1 MTQLTPEEAR
11 ILGVLIEK
19 AYTTPE
25 GYPMTL
31 NSLVNGANQK
41 NNRNPVTEYDEGDV
55 LRAVNGLKAKGL
67 VVEVH
72 TAGSRT
78 SKYRQEVGQKLGLG
92 KAALVLLAELMLRG
106 PQTVGELRGRASR
119 MQPFETI
126 DQVRATLD
134 LLIERNPP
142 LIQRLPPPPGSRAE
156 LFVQLLTPGT
166 QPAGA
171 ADPSDAPESADR
183 PTVLAPPAAAAAQPV
198 ELRIAQ
204 LENQLARLTQ
214 AVRHLAEALGEPDP
228 LADSP
233 QPTDPSDG

>member
-1 MTQLTPEEAR
+1 MTQLTPEESR
-11 ILGVLIEK
+11 VLGVLIEK

-41 NNRNPVTEYDEGDV
+41 SNRNPVTEYDEGDV

-78 SKYRQEVGQKLGLG
+78 SKYRQEAGQKLGLG

-126 DQVRATLD
+126 EQVRATLD

-142 LIQRLPPPPGSRAE
+142 LIRRLPPPPGSRAE
-156 LFVQLLTPGT
+156 LFVQLLTPDS
-166 QPAGA
+166 QPAEA
-171 ADPSDAPESADR
+171 AYPSDEPIPADQPIAP
-183 PTVLAPPAAAAAQPV
+183 APSVAIGQPV
-198 ELRIAQ
+198 EQRIAQ
-204 LENQLARLTQ
+204 LEDQLARLTQ
-214 AVRHLAEALGEPDP
+214 AVRKLAEALGEPDP
-228 LADSP
+228 LADP
-233 QPTDPSDG
+233 QPADPSAG